1 MKLCRRK
8 SEKRADRVI
17 HPYMVRRKIGGT
29 GGQSRPPL
37 HGAAENR
44 RNGRTGASA
53 PTWCGGKSEERADRV
68 VRPYKVRRK
77 IGGTGRQGRPPLR
90 VRRKIG
96 EAGGQGAV
104 RGSLRKIHEYSLV
117 YTAKVWYSETQQW
130 RSILVGPTG
139 IGEGPKNPL
148 KGISMKPV
156 VSASYAQSGV
166 DAGGRHFLPAA
177 DGPVPMAWEAR
188 TRPLWRPDIVQ
199 RRTPFVVS
207 DLCTVPD

>member
-29 GGQSRPPL
+29 GGQGRPPL

-53 PTWCGGKSEERADRV
+53 PTRYGGKSEERADRV
-68 VRPYKVRRK
+68 VRPYKVQKK
-77 IGGTGRQGRPPLR
+77 IAEAGGRSRPPLR
-90 VRRKIG
+90 
-96 EAGGQGAV
+96 GAV

>member
-1 MKLCRRK
+1 MN
-8 SEKRADRVI
+8 
-17 HPYMVRRKIGGT
+17 MT
-29 GGQSRPPL
+29 TRPPGGWFFAGEL
-37 HGAAENR
+37 CCSGRAQGYNPSVSFADTSLYTREAIRCGGISPPVACGDSPLFAEGAFGPMR
-44 RNGRTGASA
+44 ASA
-53 PTWCGGKSEERADRV
+53 PTRCRRRSREAGGR
-68 VRPYKVRRK
+68 
-77 IGGTGRQGRPPLR
+77 GRPPLR
-90 VRRKIG
+90 
-96 EAGGQGAV
+96 GAV

-130 RSILVGPTG
+130 RSILVGPAG

-199 RRTPFVVS
+199 RRTPFAVS

>member
-8 SEKRADRVI
+8 SEKWADRGVR
-17 HPYMVRRKIGGT
+17 PYMVRRKIGGT

-37 HGAAENR
+37 QGTAENR
-44 RNGRTGASA
+44 RNGRTEG
-53 PTWCGGKSEERADRV
+53 
-68 VRPYKVRRK
+68 VRPYKVQKK
-77 IGGTGRQGRPPLR
+77 IAEAGGRGRPPLR
-90 VRRKIG
+90 
-96 EAGGQGAV
+96 GAV

>member
-8 SEKRADRVI
+8 SEKRADRAVR
-17 HPYMVRRKIGGT
+17 PYMVRRKIGGT

-37 HGAAENR
+37 QGTAENR
-44 RNGRTGASA
+44 RNGRTGASV
-53 PTWCGGKSEERADRV
+53 PTRYGGKSEERADRV
-68 VRPYKVRRK
+68 VRPYKVQKK
-77 IGGTGRQGRPPLR
+77 IAEAGGWGRPPLR
-90 VRRKIG
+90 
-96 EAGGQGAV
+96 GAV

-117 YTAKVWYSETQQW
+117 YTAKVWYSEMQQW

>member
-1 MKLCRRK
+1 
-8 SEKRADRVI
+8 
-17 HPYMVRRKIGGT
+17 MVRRKIGGT
-29 GGQSRPPL
+29 GGQSCPPL
-37 HGAAENR
+37 QGTAENR

-53 PTWCGGKSEERADRV
+53 PTGAAENRRSGRTGASAPTGAAENRRNGRTESSAPTRCRRRSREAGGR
-68 VRPYKVRRK
+68 
-77 IGGTGRQGRPPLR
+77 GRPPLR
-90 VRRKIG
+90 
-96 EAGGQGAV
+96 GAV

>member
-1 MKLCRRK
+1 MTTRPEGRVVFLQMKLCRRK
-8 SEKRADRVI
+8 SEKRADRVVR
-17 HPYMVRRKIGGT
+17 PYMVRRKIGGT

-37 HGAAENR
+37 QGTAENR

-53 PTWCGGKSEERADRV
+53 PTWCGGKSEERADRG
-68 VRPYKVRRK
+68 VRPYKVQKK
-77 IGGTGRQGRPPLR
+77 IA
-90 VRRKIG
+90 
-96 EAGGQGAV
+96 EAGGRGAV

>member
-68 VRPYKVRRK
+68 VRPYKVQKK
-77 IGGTGRQGRPPLR
+77 IAEAGGRGRPPLR
-90 VRRKIG
+90 
-96 EAGGQGAV
+96 GAV

>member
-1 MKLCRRK
+1 MQK
-8 SEKRADRVI
+8 
-17 HPYMVRRKIGGT
+17 KIAEAGG
-29 GGQSRPPL
+29 R
-37 HGAAENR
+37 
-44 RNGRTGASA
+44 
-53 PTWCGGKSEERADRV
+53 
-68 VRPYKVRRK
+68 
-77 IGGTGRQGRPPLR
+77 GRPPLR
-90 VRRKIG
+90 
-96 EAGGQGAV
+96 GAV

-207 DLCTVPD
+207 DLCTVPDTNLHCGATRLLRRERCVQRSLPCVDSSGKGAPTPF

>member
-8 SEKRADRVI
+8 SEK
-17 HPYMVRRKIGGT
+17 
-29 GGQSRPPL
+29 
-37 HGAAENR
+37 
-44 RNGRTGASA
+44 
-53 PTWCGGKSEERADRV
+53 RADRV

-77 IGGTGRQGRPPLR
+77 IGGTGGRGRPPLR
-90 VRRKIG
+90 
-96 EAGGQGAV
+96 GAV

-166 DAGGRHFLPAA
+166 DAGGRHFFACGGRASPNGMGSTDPAA
-177 DGPVPMAWEAR
+177 VETGYCAEAY
-188 TRPLWRPDIVQ
+188 
-199 RRTPFVVS
+199 S
-207 DLCTVPD
+207 LCG